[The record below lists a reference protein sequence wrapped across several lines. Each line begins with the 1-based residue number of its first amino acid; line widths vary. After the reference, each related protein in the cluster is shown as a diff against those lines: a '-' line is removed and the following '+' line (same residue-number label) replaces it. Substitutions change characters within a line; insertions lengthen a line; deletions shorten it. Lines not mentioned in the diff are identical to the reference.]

1 MLKHSITVLV
11 VTSMIGLPLGLNP
24 ALADNPMGYKLL
36 SADQASGLPRMGGA
50 LGMSVGPDKQI
61 TDDGM
66 TFEVLRVNGVGQ
78 NSAGGQ
84 AGFRTGDEII
94 SVDGHVFPS
103 VAAFAGYVGSIQ
115 PGRQISVDYIPAGGG
130 PQQAQRIDV
139 TLGEAG
145 RPVPAQQQDAPGS
158 RGRYVHRH
166 QGRHRGRSR
175 CAPLLQVSLLRQAEA
190 ALRHD
195 ASAAATADAVKHR
208 ADAVSLS

>member
-1 MLKHSITVLV
+1 MWKRSVTVLV
-11 VTSMIGLPLGLNP
+11 VTSLFSLPMSLGP
-24 ALADNPMGYKLL
+24 AAADNPMGYKLL
-36 SADQASGLPRMGGA
+36 PADQATALPRMGGA

-66 TFEVLRVNGVGQ
+66 TFALLRVNGVNQ

-94 SVDGHVFPS
+94 AVDGRVFPS

-145 RPVPAQQQDAPGS
+145 RSAPAQQTAPAPAGGLSTGS
-158 RGRYVHRH
+158 KIAIGV
-166 QGRHRGRSR
+166 G
-175 CAPLLQVSLLRQAEA
+175 
-190 ALRHD
+190 
-195 ASAAATADAVKHR
+195 AAAILCYKYHCYDKLKQRYGTMRQQQQSTTAPVQ
-208 ADAVSLS
+208 

>member
-1 MLKHSITVLV
+1 MMLKHSVTVLV
-11 VTSMIGLPLGLNP
+11 VTSLIGLPLSLSP
-24 ALADNPMGYKLL
+24 AMADNPMGYKLL
-36 SADQASGLPRMGGA
+36 PADQASELPRMGGA

-66 TFEVLRVNGVGQ
+66 TFELLRVNGVNP

-84 AGFRTGDEII
+84 AGFRTGDDII

-145 RPVPAQQQDAPGS
+145 RPAPARQDAQTPAGGLSTGTKVAIGVGAAALLCYKYHCYDKLKQRYGSMRQQQQSTTAPM
-158 RGRYVHRH
+158 
-166 QGRHRGRSR
+166 Q
-175 CAPLLQVSLLRQAEA
+175 
-190 ALRHD
+190 
-195 ASAAATADAVKHR
+195 
-208 ADAVSLS
+208 

>member
-1 MLKHSITVLV
+1 MLKRMVTVLL
-11 VTSMIGLPLGLNP
+11 VTSLTSLPLGLSP

-36 SADQASGLPRMGGA
+36 PADQASELPRLGGA

-66 TFEVLRVNGVGQ
+66 TFELLRVNGVSP

-145 RPVPAQQQDAPGS
+145 RPAPAQQDVQQAPAGGMS
-158 RGRYVHRH
+158 TGTKVAI
-166 QGRHRGRSR
+166 GVG
-175 CAPLLQVSLLRQAEA
+175 
-190 ALRHD
+190 
-195 ASAAATADAVKHR
+195 AAAILCYKYHCYSKLKQRYGAMRQQQQQTTTAPMQ
-208 ADAVSLS
+208 

>member
-1 MLKHSITVLV
+1 MLKRSVTVIV
-11 VTSMIGLPLGLNP
+11 MTSLIGLPLSLP
-24 ALADNPMGYKLL
+24 AMADNPMGYRLL

-66 TFEVLRVNGVGQ
+66 TFELLRVNGVNQ

-145 RPVPAQQQDAPGS
+145 RPAPAQQDA
-158 RGRYVHRH
+158 
-166 QGRHRGRSR
+166 Q
-175 CAPLLQVSLLRQAEA
+175 APAGGLSTGTKVAIGVGAA
-190 ALRHD
+190 ALLCYKYHCYDRLKQRYG
-195 ASAAATADAVKHR
+195 SMRQQQRQTNTAPVQ
-208 ADAVSLS
+208 

>member
-1 MLKHSITVLV
+1 MLNRMVTVLL
-11 VTSMIGLPLGLNP
+11 VTSLTSLPLSLSP
-24 ALADNPMGYKLL
+24 AMADNPMGYKLL
-36 SADQASGLPRMGGA
+36 PADQAAELPRLGGA

-66 TFEVLRVNGVGQ
+66 TFELLRVNGVNQ

-145 RPVPAQQQDAPGS
+145 RPAPAQQTGQAPSGGLS
-158 RGRYVHRH
+158 TGTKVAI
-166 QGRHRGRSR
+166 GVG
-175 CAPLLQVSLLRQAEA
+175 
-190 ALRHD
+190 
-195 ASAAATADAVKHR
+195 AAAILCYKYHCYDKLKQRYGTMRQQQQHTNTTAPMQ
-208 ADAVSLS
+208 

>member
-1 MLKHSITVLV
+1 
-11 VTSMIGLPLGLNP
+11 
-24 ALADNPMGYKLL
+24 MGYKLL
-36 SADQASGLPRMGGA
+36 PADQATELPRMGGA

-66 TFEVLRVNGVGQ
+66 TFELLRVNGVGQ

-145 RPVPAQQQDAPGS
+145 RPAPAQQDAQAPAARHCRPAPRSPSGS
-158 RGRYVHRH
+158 GR
-166 QGRHRGRSR
+166 
-175 CAPLLQVSLLRQAEA
+175 PPF
-190 ALRHD
+190 
-195 ASAAATADAVKHR
+195 SATNIIATT
-208 ADAVSLS
+208 S

>member
-66 TFEVLRVNGVGQ
+66 TFELLRVNGVGQ

-145 RPVPAQQQDAPGS
+145 RPVPAQQQDVQAPAGGMS
-158 RGRYVHRH
+158 TGTKVAI
-166 QGRHRGRSR
+166 GVG
-175 CAPLLQVSLLRQAEA
+175 AA
-190 ALRHD
+190 ALLCYKYHCYDKLKQRYGTMRQQQQQQMQ
-195 ASAAATADAVKHR
+195 SNTAPMQ
-208 ADAVSLS
+208 

>member
-1 MLKHSITVLV
+1 MLKRSVTVLV
-11 VTSMIGLPLGLNP
+11 MTSLIALPLSLDP

-36 SADQASGLPRMGGA
+36 PADQATQLPRMGGA

-66 TFEVLRVNGVGQ
+66 TFELLRVNGVGQ
-78 NSAGGQ
+78 DSAGGQ

-130 PQQAQRIDV
+130 PQQAQRVDV

-145 RPVPAQQQDAPGS
+145 RPAPAQQDTQAP
-158 RGRYVHRH
+158 
-166 QGRHRGRSR
+166 
-175 CAPLLQVSLLRQAEA
+175 A
-190 ALRHD
+190 AGGLSTGTKV
-195 ASAAATADAVKHR
+195 AIGVGAAAILCYKYHCYDKLKHR
-208 ADAVSLS
+208 YSTMRQQQQQQSNTAPMQ